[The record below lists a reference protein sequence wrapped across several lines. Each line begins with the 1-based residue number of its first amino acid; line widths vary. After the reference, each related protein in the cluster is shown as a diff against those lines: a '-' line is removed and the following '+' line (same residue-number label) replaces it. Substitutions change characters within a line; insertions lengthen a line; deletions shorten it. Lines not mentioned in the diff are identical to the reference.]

1 MIRIRTVITAV
12 ALLMGAFGPALA
24 QGRPDM
30 QAVMAEQKEA
40 LARLAYMDGIWRG
53 PAWTLLPSGEK
64 HTITHTE
71 RIGPFLGGTV
81 KVIEGRGY
89 DPDGKVTF
97 NSFGTI
103 SFQTETRTYNLHS
116 HALGHVGDFTLTLTP
131 DGYQWEI
138 PMGPVKIRYTAV
150 VKGGAW
156 QEVGDRIQPGQP
168 PTRIFEMNLRRV
180 GDTSWPAADPV
191 PPK

>member
-1 MIRIRTVITAV
+1 MARSRTLMITTVM
-12 ALLMGAFGPALA
+12 LLGGCGAALA
-24 QGRPDM
+24 QAPQDM
-30 QAVMAEQKEA
+30 AAVMAAQREA
-40 LARLAYMDGIWRG
+40 LGRLAYMDGIWRG

-71 RIGPFLGGTV
+71 RIGPFLGGMV

-103 SFQTETRTYNLHS
+103 SFLTETRTYNLHS
-116 HALGHVGDFTLTLTP
+116 HALGHVGDFALTLTA

-138 PMGPVKIRYTAV
+138 LMGPVKVRYTAV
-150 VKGGAW
+150 VKGGVW
-156 QEVGDRIQPGQP
+156 LEVGDRIQPGQA

>member
-1 MIRIRTVITAV
+1 MIRTRTMMITAV
-12 ALLMGAFGPALA
+12 LLLANGGSALA
-24 QGRPDM
+24 QGPDM
-30 QAVMAEQKEA
+30 LAVMGAQRVA
-40 LARLAYMDGIWRG
+40 MARLAYMDGIWRG
-53 PAWTLLPSGEK
+53 SAWTLLPSGEK

-71 RIGPFLGGTV
+71 RIGPFLGETV

-89 DPDGKVTF
+89 ESDGKVTF

-116 HALGHVGDFTLTLTP
+116 HALGHVGDFALTLTP

-138 PMGPVKIRYTAV
+138 PLGPVKIRYTAV
-150 VKGGAW
+150 VKGGTW
-156 QEVGDRIQPGQP
+156 VEVGDRIQPGQP
-168 PTRIFEMNLRRV
+168 PARIFEMNLRRV